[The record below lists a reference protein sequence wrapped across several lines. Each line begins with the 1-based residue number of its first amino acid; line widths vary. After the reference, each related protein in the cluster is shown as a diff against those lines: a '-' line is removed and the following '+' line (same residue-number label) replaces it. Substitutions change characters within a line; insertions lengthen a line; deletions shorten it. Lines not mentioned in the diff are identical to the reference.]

1 MFHSLGKIIQA
12 IDHIIKELQRW
23 FKLFC
28 SPKKLL
34 LRKINIFNSIEFSFL
49 TQIQLLPPVPL
60 NSWDGLQKKK
70 KSVGV
75 NSQRMNL
82 GLNNDRDYIKIMWKV
97 YIKHQKAE
105 KKMKYGKI
113 YIEMVQV
120 QFKMVKK

>member
-1 MFHSLGKIIQA
+1 
-12 IDHIIKELQRW
+12 
-23 FKLFC
+23 
-28 SPKKLL
+28 
-34 LRKINIFNSIEFSFL
+34 
-49 TQIQLLPPVPL
+49 
-60 NSWDGLQKKK
+60 
-70 KSVGV
+70 
-75 NSQRMNL
+75 MNL